1 MLGIF
6 PGGAD
11 GASSSAATA
20 SSRKGSI
27 IIQSQ
32 LEALQRIQAQQ
43 AATLQHVEARIAE
56 QFVHDTPRDMWAEW
70 RAIRCPLMVVRG
82 EFSPLLSEATVERM
96 GRIHPDMASVTAK
109 GCGHAPLLDRTEQV
123 TPIRK
128 FLERSAS
135 PSGHSPRPAGWWQR
149 LRHRLSAN
157 RGPC

>member
-6 PGGAD
+6 PGAD

-56 QFVHDTPRDMWAEW
+56 SFSMKSSAEEDWAWNPQLQTDLEQRFERIRSVRHRK
-70 RAIRCPLMVVRG
+70 RALVKAM
-82 EFSPLLSEATVERM
+82 S
-96 GRIHPDMASVTAK
+96 
-109 GCGHAPLLDRTEQV
+109 
-123 TPIRK
+123 
-128 FLERSAS
+128 SAS
-135 PSGHSPRPAGWWQR
+135 TTEAAASRQT
-149 LRHRLSAN
+149 
-157 RGPC
+157 